1 MEDLMRNT
9 AITAALVATFLIPAA
24 LIAAPEGW
32 HKNIEEGQKA
42 SRQSG
47 KPLLVITTWNDGV

>member
-1 MEDLMRNT
+1 MRTT
-9 AITAALVATFLIPAA
+9 AITAALVAAFLFPAA
-24 LIAAPEGW
+24 LTAAPEGW

-42 SRQSG
+42 ARGSG

>member
-1 MEDLMRNT
+1 MRNT
-9 AITAALVATFLIPAA
+9 AITAALVAAFLFPAA
-24 LIAAPEGW
+24 LTAAPEGW